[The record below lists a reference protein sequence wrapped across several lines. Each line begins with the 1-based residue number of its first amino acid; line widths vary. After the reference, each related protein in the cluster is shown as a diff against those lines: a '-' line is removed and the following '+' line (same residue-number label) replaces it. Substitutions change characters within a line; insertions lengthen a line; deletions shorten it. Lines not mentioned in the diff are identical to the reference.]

1 MQGHAACQL
10 TDLEAGHFRQFLQRP
25 QLRAG
30 HAALPLDPL
39 RMTLGGA
46 DQYPKSLQDRKGRH
60 LAGARLSHFFAAV
73 GRHLYAPNWIGQNI
87 L

>member
-46 DQYPKSLQDRKGRH
+46 DQYPEIVCKTERGVTLPGLD
-60 LAGARLSHFFAAV
+60 
-73 GRHLYAPNWIGQNI
+73 
-87 L
+87 